1 MIIQRQLPYLA
12 QWRQHPR
19 PIRESCFFSLTIYI
33 CLRNARSANQK
44 FMNHYV
50 PRQPISHSAQASSST
65 VPARLL
71 TRQPSYRHPEDLTSD
86 NEGKKRSLDEQE
98 DDEHEFKKSR
108 LDGEE
113 LINGDEDA
121 EFYELGDTAPKRGS
135 KRGFG
140 EEEEAESEEV
150 SETKKFRGKRARKVS
165 QEKTRQ
171 SHVIDDN
178 MDIDD
183 EELDEVTELRSRAC
197 GKKRDR
203 AEAGSTFGGDDE
215 DSAIELEHED
225 DVKARRRRRKRRTVS
240 KRKSEASHARGKK
253 RDRDSDD
260 ERSDQES
267 EDATQGKVSR
277 KKRGK
282 RGSDRHEKD
291 HTSRS
296 DISMDESIT
305 SIRGK
310 VRVIGEEWESNGVKY
325 KVGLNG
331 QRLRQALVKQARQ
344 KFVMVLLI
352 LSLNFL
358 WPYSLIIFQPIDSQH
373 PDRNANVQICMECWL
388 TEEEY
393 QEKKA
398 EHMLAW
404 QDGTPPRQADPL
416 NNLSL
421 DITVS
426 QRLYN

>member
-1 MIIQRQLPYLA
+1 
-12 QWRQHPR
+12 
-19 PIRESCFFSLTIYI
+19 
-33 CLRNARSANQK
+33 
-44 FMNHYV
+44 MNHYV
-50 PRQPISHSAQASSST
+50 PRQPIAHSTQASSST
-65 VPARLL
+65 APARPL
-71 TRQPSYRHPEDLTSD
+71 TRQPAYRHPQDLTSD

-113 LINGDEDA
+113 LIDGDEDA
-121 EFYELGDTAPKRGS
+121 EFYDIDDTAPKRGS

-140 EEEEAESEEV
+140 EEEEEGEEV
-150 SETKKFRGKRARKVS
+150 SETKKSRGKRARKVS

-178 MDIDD
+178 MDIDG
-183 EELDEVTELRSRAC
+183 EELDEVTELRSRA

-215 DSAIELEHED
+215 DSAAELEPED
-225 DVKARRRRRKRRTVS
+225 DIKARRRRRKRRTVA

-260 ERSDQES
+260 EISDQES
-267 EDATQGKVSR
+267 EDASQGKVSR

-282 RGSDRHEKD
+282 RGSDRHDKD
-291 HTSRS
+291 HASRS

-310 VRVIGEEWESNGVKY
+310 VRVIGEEWENNGIKY

-344 KFVMVLLI
+344 KFVMVFFSFLKISYDHVAQSSFSLSI
-352 LSLNFL
+352 LN
-358 WPYSLIIFQPIDSQH
+358 I
-373 PDRNANVQICMECWL
+373 QIVMQM
-388 TEEEY
+388 Y
-393 QEKKA
+393 RSA
-398 EHMLAW
+398 
-404 QDGTPPRQADPL
+404 
-416 NNLSL
+416 
-421 DITVS
+421 
-426 QRLYN
+426 

>member
-1 MIIQRQLPYLA
+1 MTRAREEESRAQVKSNPLLHPQGRLLDRHNTQPEQSLRNRTGAFDSSLIIFHLISRFCF
-12 QWRQHPR
+12 RTK
-19 PIRESCFFSLTIYI
+19 IRSSRDNHRTWSNGIQSNILIQFVSIFFYGFYI
-33 CLRNARSANQK
+33 CLRNTRAAANPERNK
-44 FMNHYV
+44 FVNHYA
-50 PRQPISHSAQASSST
+50 PRQPITHSAQASSST
-65 VPARLL
+65 APARPLA
-71 TRQPSYRHPEDLTSD
+71 RQPAYHHPEDLTSD

-113 LINGDEDA
+113 LIDGDA
-121 EFYELGDTAPKRGS
+121 EFYDIGDTAPKRGS

-140 EEEEAESEEV
+140 EEEESEEV
-150 SETKKFRGKRARKVS
+150 SETKKSRGKRARKVS

-171 SHVIDDN
+171 SHVIDEN

-183 EELDEVTELRSRAC
+183 EELDEVTELNSRAC

-215 DSAIELEHED
+215 DSAAELEHED
-225 DVKARRRRRKRRTVS
+225 DTKARRRRRKRRTVA

-260 ERSDQES
+260 ENSDQES
-267 EDATQGKVSR
+267 EDASQGKISR

-282 RGSDRHEKD
+282 RGPDRHDKD
-291 HTSRS
+291 HASKS

-310 VRVIGEEWESNGVKY
+310 VRVIGEEWESNGIKY

-344 KFVMVLLI
+344 KFVMVFFLF
-352 LSLNFL
+352 LNFL
-358 WPYSLIIFQPIDSQH
+358 
-373 PDRNANVQICMECWL
+373 RAM
-388 TEEEY
+388 
-393 QEKKA
+393 
-398 EHMLAW
+398 
-404 QDGTPPRQADPL
+404 
-416 NNLSL
+416 
-421 DITVS
+421 
-426 QRLYN
+426 